1 MLGADNQPAGT
12 WTFKK
17 PGLGGGGQCNAIMHY
32 ADGSKLTWGDVH
44 GGSIRTPTSP
54 VWVEMVTTQAFPNT
68 FYGPTLVNNVNFS
81 GVGTNF
87 GMPVYAAALA
97 PSNTNI
103 CYMMVNAVI
112 CKCTNVQ
119 SNSRTFSQLTG
130 GPYYSPPAGWGTNL
144 RWQQTRMAVSFTDA
158 NVMLCGPMED
168 RVLYCTDGSTINS
181 INIRLSNFTASI
193 ATGASATI
201 SISGTTMT
209 VNQLNSGA
217 FAIGQVISGG
227 GVASGTTITAGS
239 GSSWTVSVSQTLT
252 SVLVTSHTM
261 TVTSFTSG
269 TPLAINQL
277 VMGAGL
283 SPNNYIKNLGT
294 GTGGTGTYGVSS
306 STAFASGAMWM
317 HGVQRSTV
325 AVPHLVAFDPTSQ
338 KCLYTIEGFG
348 VWESPTGVNGTFSSL
363 AGAPSKPSYA
373 VYDSNGTIWATNFG
387 ESSGGNLYKK
397 TAAGSFAKVSTLS
410 AQLGD
415 FEATS
420 FAVHPSNPN
429 IIAGCDVNGGV
440 FISKDGGTTW
450 QGRWGLLKQSLHG
463 GAVAWIGQ
471 ARGFKLTHGV
481 AVCGGQ
487 YQFSI
492 DYTGKVYVA
501 HGFGQF
507 YFDIATVTTTAD
519 ELVWHADV
527 LGWELMEC
535 SNTHYMPNGDLWS
548 SMHDRGPFK
557 ITDRNGWS
565 NMNHFGNN
573 MISNECFIPQDT
585 GAPYPNNSCW
595 WIDHVGNTDK
605 IIQATYFFDNGS
617 GQSNDF
623 GKTWTAAS
631 GMTDPHTS
639 ASIIPHQIVSPQDG
653 ELYVIGSNNGATL
666 KSTTGMGGPWTE
678 VTEFTPNV
686 FNGLSQ
692 AEFDYSRPMTL
703 DRNTGTIW
711 LFCAGDITGG
721 NRGVWKKPLGA
732 AWTKV
737 YTGYIYSNFGYGSS
751 RMHFVQGSTDTIL
764 YTAEFNSPIMMSSGS
779 GGTVWTAIPLT
790 SGCGA
795 LGFGKAA
802 PGQTVP
808 STYFVGKY
816 NNVFGLWVSYDMF
829 ATAPKFIV
837 DFPGGTTDN
846 IVWVEGSMTTFGDIA
861 LALGHSGIL
870 IGTYNHP
877 FTVN

>member
-1 MLGADNQPAGT
+1 
-12 WTFKK
+12 
-17 PGLGGGGQCNAIMHY
+17 
-32 ADGSKLTWGDVH
+32 
-44 GGSIRTPTSP
+44 
-54 VWVEMVTTQAFPNT
+54 
-68 FYGPTLVNNVNFS
+68 
-81 GVGTNF
+81 
-87 GMPVYAAALA
+87 
-97 PSNTNI
+97 
-103 CYMMVNAVI
+103 MMVNAVI

-565 NMNHFGNN
+565 N
-573 MISNECFIPQDT
+573 
-585 GAPYPNNSCW
+585 
-595 WIDHVGNTDK
+595 
-605 IIQATYFFDNGS
+605 
-617 GQSNDF
+617 
-623 GKTWTAAS
+623 
-631 GMTDPHTS
+631 
-639 ASIIPHQIVSPQDG
+639 
-653 ELYVIGSNNGATL
+653 TL
-666 KSTTGMGGPWTE
+666 E
-678 VTEFTPNV
+678 
-686 FNGLSQ
+686 
-692 AEFDYSRPMTL
+692 
-703 DRNTGTIW
+703 TI
-711 LFCAGDITGG
+711 
-721 NRGVWKKPLGA
+721 
-732 AWTKV
+732 
-737 YTGYIYSNFGYGSS
+737 
-751 RMHFVQGSTDTIL
+751 
-764 YTAEFNSPIMMSSGS
+764 
-779 GGTVWTAIPLT
+779 
-790 SGCGA
+790 
-795 LGFGKAA
+795 
-802 PGQTVP
+802 
-808 STYFVGKY
+808 
-816 NNVFGLWVSYDMF
+816 
-829 ATAPKFIV
+829 
-837 DFPGGTTDN
+837 
-846 IVWVEGSMTTFGDIA
+846 
-861 LALGHSGIL
+861 
-870 IGTYNHP
+870 
-877 FTVN
+877 